1 MKTTIQAL
9 ITILICN
16 VLLLTPIW
24 AVTPEPAPLTGNKV
38 AITGATLH
46 TVSNGMIENGILTF
60 ENGKITGV
68 YQAGGVDISGYQT
81 INAEGQHVYPGFIMP
96 DSQLGLVEVDALR
109 HTRDFRERGDLNPSV
124 RTLTS
129 FNTDSE
135 LIPTMRF
142 NGILIAQIAP
152 IGGLVSGTSSIVQLD
167 AWNWEDAALKI
178 DDGVHINWPAKSYYK
193 YDDTSDSIVLEP
205 NKSYADDR
213 SQLTTL
219 FKDAAVNQDSSNL
232 KLKALAG
239 VYDGSQ
245 TLYLYANKPNTI
257 IEAVTLLKQAG
268 VKRLVLKTGAGALL
282 ATEILQQHNIPVIID
297 TLHNLPGQDHHD
309 IDQVFRLPQELQA
322 HGIRVGLS
330 NNSWLMSTRN
340 LAFNAGSAVAYGMSK
355 EQALRM
361 ITLSNA
367 EILGIADR
375 VGSLEVGKDA
385 TLFISKG
392 DALDMR
398 GQQLTTAWIEGRQI
412 ELEAMQQELF
422 QRFSKKYR

>member
-1 MKTTIQAL
+1 MKIKLHTLAI
-9 ITILICN
+9 ILFCN
-16 VLLLTPIW
+16 VLILTPSLAI
-24 AVTPEPAPLTGNKV
+24 TPEPAADTNSKV

-46 TVSNGMIENGILTF
+46 TVSNGVIENGILTF

-68 YQAGGVDISGYQT
+68 YQAGGVDISGYQA

-219 FKDAAVNQDSSNL
+219 FKDAAVNQDSNNL

-239 VYDGSQ
+239 VFDGTQ
-245 TLYLYANKPNTI
+245 TLYLYADKPNTI
-257 IEAVTLLKQAG
+257 IEAITLLKQAG

-309 IDQVFRLPQELQA
+309 IDQVYRLPQELQA
-322 HGIRVGLS
+322 RGIRVGLS

-340 LAFNAGSAVAYGMSK
+340 LAFNAGSAVAYGMPK
-355 EQALRM
+355 DQALRM

-422 QRFSKKYR
+422 QRFSEKYR

>member
-1 MKTTIQAL
+1 L
-9 ITILICN
+9 VILVIN
-16 VLLLTPIW
+16 VLLLTPTLAI
-24 AVTPEPAPLTGNKV
+24 TPEPAANTNSRI
-38 AITGATLH
+38 AIIGATLH
-46 TVSNGMIENGILTF
+46 TVSNGVIENGILTF

-68 YQAGGVDISGYQT
+68 YQAGAIEISGYQT

-96 DSQLGLVEVDALR
+96 DSQLGLVEIDAIR

-152 IGGLVSGTSSIVQLD
+152 VGGLVSGTSSIVQLD

-178 DDGVHINWPAKSYYK
+178 DDGVHISWPAKSYYK
-193 YDDTSDSIVLEP
+193 YDSTSDSIVLEP

-219 FKDAAVNQDSSNL
+219 FKDAAVNQDSNNL

-239 VYDGSQ
+239 VFDGSQ

-257 IEAVTLLKQAG
+257 IEAITLLKQAG

-282 ATEILQQHNIPVIID
+282 ASEILQQHNIPVIID

-322 HGIRVGLS
+322 RGIRVGLS

-340 LAFNAGSAVAYGMSK
+340 LAFNAGSAVAYGMPK

-385 TLFISKG
+385 TLFISTG

-398 GQQLTTAWIEGRQI
+398 GQQLTAAWIEGRQI

-422 QRFSKKYR
+422 QRFSEKYR

>member
-1 MKTTIQAL
+1 M
-9 ITILICN
+9 
-16 VLLLTPIW
+16 
-24 AVTPEPAPLTGNKV
+24 
-38 AITGATLH
+38 
-46 TVSNGMIENGILTF
+46 
-60 ENGKITGV
+60 
-68 YQAGGVDISGYQT
+68 
-81 INAEGQHVYPGFIMP
+81 
-96 DSQLGLVEVDALR
+96 
-109 HTRDFRERGDLNPSV
+109 
-124 RTLTS
+124 
-129 FNTDSE
+129 
-135 LIPTMRF
+135 
-142 NGILIAQIAP
+142 
-152 IGGLVSGTSSIVQLD
+152 
-167 AWNWEDAALKI
+167 EDAALKI

-219 FKDAAVNQDSSNL
+219 FKDAAVNQDSNNL

-239 VYDGSQ
+239 VFDGTQ
-245 TLYLYANKPNTI
+245 TLYLYADKPNTI
-257 IEAVTLLKQAG
+257 IEAITLLKQAG

-309 IDQVFRLPQELQA
+309 IDQVYRLPQELQA
-322 HGIRVGLS
+322 RGIRVGLS

-340 LAFNAGSAVAYGMSK
+340 LAFNAGSAVAYGMPK
-355 EQALRM
+355 DQALRM

-422 QRFSKKYR
+422 QRFSEKYR